1 MDRLRNRVPSPGALI
16 AFEAVARQLGF
27 TAAARELGVS
37 QAAASRQVRLLE
49 EDLGVRLFRR
59 EGRSVRLTEAGRD
72 LYLAVSSGLGHIAAT
87 ADGLRARG
95 RGAHLTVAT
104 SIAFSAFWL
113 MPRIGA
119 FQASRPDSELHLVTG
134 DSVEDWLAD
143 DTDVAIAY
151 GDGTWPGRS
160 PERLFGDEILP
171 VCHPAYVDK
180 HGLPRTVADLLD
192 HTLLQFESGHT
203 SWIGWPVWLE
213 RCGVVPDRPLHGP
226 HFTSYTI
233 AIQAAR
239 DGQGIALGWRRLVQP
254 MLDDGSMVRVTP
266 GAVVPNNA
274 YYLLIPKRRESDPTV
289 RAFRDWL
296 VDQAA
301 LDWR

>member
-37 QAAASRQVRLLE
+37 QAATSRQVRLLE

-59 EGRSVRLTEAGRD
+59 EGRSVRMTEAGRD

-134 DSVEDWLAD
+134 DSIEDWLAD

-151 GDGTWPGRS
+151 GDGAWPGRS

-171 VCHPAYVDK
+171 VCHPAYIER
-180 HGLPRTVADLLD
+180 HGRPRTVADLLD
-192 HTLLQFESGHT
+192 HTLLQFESEHT

-254 MLDDGSMVRVTP
+254 MLDDGSMVRLT
-266 GAVVPNNA
+266 AAALVPDNA

-289 RAFRDWL
+289 RAFRDW
-296 VDQAA
+296 VVGQAA